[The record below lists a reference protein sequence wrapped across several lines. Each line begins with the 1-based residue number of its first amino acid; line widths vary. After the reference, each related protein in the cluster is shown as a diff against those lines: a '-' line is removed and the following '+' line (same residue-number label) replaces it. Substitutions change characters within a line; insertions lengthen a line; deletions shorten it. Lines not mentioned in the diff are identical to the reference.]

1 MTKLSMGDIQYL
13 RQETG
18 AKIVDC
24 KEALIAVNGDIEEA
38 KEWLRKK
45 GMASGAK
52 KTERVA
58 AEGVVAVLAKDG
70 FGLLLEI
77 NCETDFVA
85 RSQGFQDFVYEVSE
99 AAMEHQVSTLDE
111 LSALTIQS
119 LPIKDKMLELAGKVG
134 ENIVLRRI
142 ATELIEPGVVVP
154 YTHSPLNTSLGKMG
168 VLVALHSEVNPTD
181 LFEVGKKIAM
191 HIAAANPQCVSIDQA
206 DETAVQKERKFLLE
220 QVEGDAR
227 PPQVIEKMIEGRL
240 RKFIETIVL
249 EEQDFICDSGKKVKT
264 FLQEEGTR
272 LGGTIRV
279 AHFVRFMLGS

>member
-1 MTKLSMGDIQYL
+1 MGDIQHL

-24 KEALIAVNGDIEEA
+24 KEALIASNGDIEEA

-58 AEGVVAVLAKDG
+58 AEGVVSVFAKDG
-70 FGLLLEI
+70 FGLLLEV

-85 RSQGFQDFVYEVSE
+85 RSKGFQDFVYAMTQ
-99 AAMEHQVSTLDE
+99 AAVEHQVSTIDE
-111 LSALTIQS
+111 LLELSLQS
-119 LPIKDKMLELAGKVG
+119 LPIKEIMLELAGKVG
-134 ENIVLRRI
+134 ENIVLRRMV
-142 ATELIEPGVVVP
+142 TEMIEPGVVVN
-154 YTHSPLNTSLGKMG
+154 YTHSPLNTGLGKMG
-168 VLVALHSEVNPTD
+168 VLVALHSEVNPSD
-181 LFEVGKKIAM
+181 LVEVGKKLAM

-220 QVEGDAR
+220 QVEGDTR

-240 RKFIETIVL
+240 RKFLETIVL
-249 EEQDFICDSGKKVKT
+249 EEQDFICDSGKKVKL
-264 FLQEEGTR
+264 FLQEESAR